1 MTSKNLRKNPR
12 EVSLDIIMDITES
25 KEKGN
30 KFSHIVINKT
40 LKKYDFLDKQD
51 RSFINKLSE
60 GTLERIITI
69 DFIINH
75 YSKIKVKKMKPLIR
89 SLLRISVYQIKYM
102 DGTANFAVCN
112 EAVKIAKKRGF
123 KSLSGFI
130 NGVLR
135 NIIRN
140 PQKVVFPEEEKEP
153 IKYLSIKYSAPEWLV
168 SQFIEQ
174 YNYSIAKAMLA
185 DSIKEKQ
192 TSIRCNLQKTSV
204 ANLKE
209 ELVKENIK
217 VEDGFYLD
225 YALRISNY
233 DSIEKLKAF
242 QKGMFQ
248 VQDESSM
255 LVGEIAYPS
264 SATKDILETANPLF
278 IDVCAAPGG
287 KSLHLAQKLDN
298 TGLVL
303 SRDISQK
310 KVDLIINNI
319 KRLGLDNVQT
329 QVFNALDLDESLIEK
344 ADLVLADLPC
354 SGLGIIA
361 KKPDIK
367 YNMRIDKQ
375 KELVEIQRQI
385 LKVVYKYVKPGGT
398 LIYSTCTI
406 NKEENIKN
414 IEWFTKYF
422 PFHLESF
429 DSIIVDSETYED
441 ATIIGD
447 GFITLLPGI
456 HNTDGFFIAKL
467 IRSIED

>member
-1 MTSKNLRKNPR
+1 
-12 EVSLDIIMDITES
+12 MDITES

-40 LKKYDFLDKQD
+40 LKKYEFLDKQD
-51 RSFINKLSE
+51 RSFINKLCE
-60 GTLERIITI
+60 GTLERMITI
-69 DFIINH
+69 DFIINK
-75 YSKIKVKKMKPLIR
+75 YSKIKVKKMKALIR

-102 DGTANFAVCN
+102 DGTADFAVCD

-123 KSLSGFI
+123 KNLSGFI

-140 PQKVVFPEEEKEP
+140 PQKVVFPEEDKEP
-153 IKYLSIKYSAPEWLV
+153 ERYLSVKYSAPEWLV

-174 YNYSIAKAMLA
+174 YNYGFAKAMLA
-185 DSIKEKQ
+185 DSIKEKK
-192 TSIRCNLQKTSV
+192 TTIRCNLQKTSI
-204 ANLKE
+204 AELKE
-209 ELVKENIK
+209 ELLKKNVK

-225 YALRISNY
+225 YALRISDY

-255 LVGEIAYPS
+255 LVGEIAYPA
-264 SATKDILETANPLF
+264 SASREDSDFHNPLF
-278 IDVCAAPGG
+278 VDVCAAPGG
-287 KSLHLAQKLDN
+287 KSLHLAEKLDN

-303 SRDISQK
+303 SRDVSQR
-310 KVDLIINNI
+310 KVDLIINNT
-319 KRLGLDNVQT
+319 KRLGLDNVKP
-329 QVFNALDLDESLIEK
+329 QVHDALDLDESLIEK
-344 ADLVLADLPC
+344 VDLLLADLPC

-367 YNMRIDKQ
+367 YNMNIDKQ
-375 KELVEIQRQI
+375 KDLVKLQRQI

-398 LIYSTCTI
+398 LIYSTCTV

-414 IEWFTKYF
+414 IEWFTNHF
-422 PFHLESF
+422 PFDLESF
-429 DSIIVDSETYED
+429 DSTIDNIETYED
-441 ATIIGD
+441 DNTKAD

-456 HNTDGFFIAKL
+456 HKSDGFFIAKL
-467 IRSIED
+467 IRRR

>member
-1 MTSKNLRKNPR
+1 MISNNLRKNPR
-12 EVSLDIIMDITES
+12 EISLDIIMDITES
-25 KEKGN
+25 KEKGD
-30 KFSHIVINKT
+30 KFSHIVVNKT
-40 LKKYDFLDKQD
+40 FKKYEFLDKQD
-51 RSFINKLSE
+51 RSFINKICE

-89 SLLRISVYQIKYM
+89 ALLRISVYQIKYM
-102 DGTANFAVCN
+102 DGTADFAVCN
-112 EAVKIAKKRGF
+112 EAIKIAKKRGF
-123 KSLSGFI
+123 KCLSGFI

-140 PQKVVFPEEEKEP
+140 PQKVVFPEEKKEP

-174 YNYSIAKAMLA
+174 YDYYIAKAMLA

-209 ELVKENIK
+209 ELIKENVK

-233 DSIEKLKAF
+233 DSIEKLNTF

-264 SATKDILETANPLF
+264 SATRTVFASENPIFL
-278 IDVCAAPGG
+278 DVCAAPGG

-310 KVDLIINNI
+310 KVDLIINSI
-319 KRLGLDNVQT
+319 KKMGLDNIKP
-329 QVFNALDLDESLIEK
+329 QVFDALDLDESLIEK
-344 ADLVLADLPC
+344 VDLVLADLPC

-367 YNMRIDKQ
+367 YNMNRGIQ
-375 KELVEIQRQI
+375 KDLVELQRQI
-385 LKVVYKYVKPGGT
+385 LKVVYKYVKPGGV
-398 LIYSTCTI
+398 LIYSTCTV

-414 IEWFTKYF
+414 IEWFTKHF
-422 PFHLESF
+422 PFYLESFCLESF
-429 DSIIVDSETYED
+429 DSIK
-441 ATIIGD
+441 GD

-456 HNTDGFFIAKL
+456 HQTDGFFITKL
-467 IRSIED
+467 IRSVEG